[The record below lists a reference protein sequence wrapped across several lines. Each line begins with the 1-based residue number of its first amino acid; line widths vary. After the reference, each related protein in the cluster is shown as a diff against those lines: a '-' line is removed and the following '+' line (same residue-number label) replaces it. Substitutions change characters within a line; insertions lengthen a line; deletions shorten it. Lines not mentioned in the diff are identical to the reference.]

1 MKNLEK
7 EYERWRTAFGADMGR
22 REYFGHLLALEET
35 GAAVKK
41 VIAYMQRKQ
50 SEAT

>member
-1 MKNLEK
+1 MRNLEA
-7 EYERWRTAFGADMGR
+7 EYERWRTAFGGDMGR
-22 REYFGHLLALEET
+22 REYFERLLPLDET

-50 SEAT
+50 FEAT